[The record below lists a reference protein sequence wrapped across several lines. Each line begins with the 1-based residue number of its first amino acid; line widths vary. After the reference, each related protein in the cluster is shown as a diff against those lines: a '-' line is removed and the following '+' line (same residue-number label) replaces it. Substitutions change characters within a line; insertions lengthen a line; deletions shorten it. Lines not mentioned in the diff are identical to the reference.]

1 MMPVLRLTD
10 SDTVTVATANRRA
23 VVVLA
28 QHVTRIK
35 QERESSC
42 GYTGRQDRD
51 SCGYRH
57 NKSYVHAANNEFS
70 TRVHLSNS
78 VFAPGPGKP
87 LAVPS
92 HVTRSRCRL

>member
-35 QERESSC
+35 QERERALV
-42 GYTGRQDRD
+42 GTLAGKTVTLVGTGTIRVMFMRLIM
-51 SCGYRH
+51 
-57 NKSYVHAANNEFS
+57 KS
-70 TRVHLSNS
+70 
-78 VFAPGPGKP
+78 AP
-87 LAVPS
+87 AC
-92 HVTRSRCRL
+92 T